1 MKKMFKTLATV
12 MCAVLTFGLT
22 SCCDDYEDD
31 IIGTWNS
38 QSLIYEFTVSGHS
51 NPDYNESYIDTTDM
65 SSGYDLLTMVFK
77 DNGKVTS
84 SAYDEDEDGN
94 MFLRTETADYSVED
108 DYLLIKSYGY
118 TEKIKID
125 KLDDKNLWL
134 TQTDSYQEEWY
145 DGEIVKI
152 KERMTFKFKKVK

>member
-1 MKKMFKTLATV
+1 
-12 MCAVLTFGLT
+12 
-22 SCCDDYEDD
+22 
-31 IIGTWNS
+31 
-38 QSLIYEFTVSGHS
+38 
-51 NPDYNESYIDTTDM
+51 M

>member
-12 MCAVLTFGLT
+12 MCAVLTFGFT
-22 SCCDDYEDD
+22 SCCDDNEDD

-38 QSLIYEFTVSGHS
+38 QTLVYEYTVSGHS
-51 NPDYNESYIDTTDM
+51 NPEYNGTTVDEEDI
-65 SSGYDLLTMVFK
+65 SSGYDMMTMVFK

-84 SAYDEDEDGN
+84 SAYDEDDDGN

-108 DYLLIKSYGY
+108 DYLLIKSHGY

-125 KLDDKNLWL
+125 KLDDQNLWL
-134 TQTDSYQEEWY
+134 TTTDSYQDWY
-145 DGEIVKI
+145 DDEMVQI
-152 KERMTFKFKKVK
+152 KERFTFKFKRVK